1 MHAPEANVL
10 PTRSV
15 ASSYNLKKDKY
26 SSHSV
31 ILALLGKGRGQR
43 LLDVGAAQG
52 DMAQLLTRQGYDVT
66 AVEGD
71 PTLAAMARGKCREVI
86 VADLDQPV
94 PDLHGPFDVVLY
106 ADVLEHLKDPQRA
119 LRDINQQLKPGGT
132 VLVSVPNIAHLW
144 VRLRLLRG
152 KFDYMDRGIL
162 DRTHMRFFTHKS
174 FKALLGDAGLD
185 LVELTA
191 TPVPLPLVVPERYHG
206 RIFLAVHGVNAVLAR
221 FWKTMLGYQLVAV
234 ARKGVAR

>member
-1 MHAPEANVL
+1 
-10 PTRSV
+10 V
-15 ASSYNLKKDKY
+15 ASAYQLKKDKY

-31 ILALLGKGRGQR
+31 ILSLLGEGRGQR
-43 LLDVGAAQG
+43 LLDIGAAQA
-52 DMAQLLTRQGYDVT
+52 DMAQLLTSQGYEVT

-71 PTLAAMARGKCREVI
+71 PALASMGRGKCREVV
-86 VADLDQPV
+86 VADLDQPL
-94 PDLHGPFDVVLY
+94 PDLHGPFDIVLY

-119 LRDINQQLKPGGT
+119 LRDINQQLKPGGI

-162 DRTHMRFFTHKS
+162 DRTHLRFFTRVS
-174 FKALLGDAGLD
+174 LEALLREAGLD
-185 LVELTA
+185 LVKLTA

-206 RIFLAVHGVNAVLAR
+206 LIFRTVHGTNAILAR
-221 FWKTMLGYQLVAV
+221 AWKTMLGYQFIAV